1 MTRRSYGSHI
11 GPDPG
16 RGSRLAISKLIV
28 TICEIQTTDSEMLFG
43 MSEKKGN
50 LCRAT
55 DFDILLASCLLRERF
70 AEVVPNHTRS
80 NIRKME
86 FHSNQIKSSFASR

>member
-28 TICEIQTTDSEMLFG
+28 TIQTTGSEMLFG